1 MCSDGSGSDIE
12 VGRGF
17 VFYHRQK
24 ELETQSPIPVAA
36 DLRDSDGVFIFQSLD
51 S

>member
-1 MCSDGSGSDIE
+1 MGSGSDIE
-12 VGRGF
+12 VGRSF
-17 VFYHRQK
+17 AFYHRQK
-24 ELETQSPIPVAA
+24 ELETQSLIPVAA